1 MIRRLAGLLF
11 LLLGVVG
18 LAFCLAGVVGLWR
31 VRPVLTERG
40 NDLGKRAD
48 LLLDKALASLSE
60 GKKLLKKAGENL
72 DELHKTAQKPPQ
84 EGAEPNSVQKMLI
97 KQFATK
103 YSPEIGDADRT
114 VNVALNTAV
123 VLNTMLDGLD
133 DIPAAHLSRL
143 DKEKLKNVS
152 ANLEKIIG
160 SGEKLRAR
168 LQDLPGDPK
177 TALDEETQGMK
188 DALDEVSEQVT
199 DFEQRVK
206 KARDVVTEVRTE
218 LPGWITTAAVALTAL
233 LVWIGLGQLFLAVR
247 GGVWLFGLDRS
258 RRTRAQV

>member
-1 MIRRLAGLLF
+1 MIKRLAGLLF

-18 LAFCLAGVVGLWR
+18 LSLCVAGVVGLWR
-31 VRPVLTERG
+31 VRPILTERSS
-40 NDLGKRAD
+40 DLGERAG
-48 LLLDKALASLSE
+48 LLLDKVMASLSE

-72 DELHKTAQKPPQ
+72 DKLHETAKKSSEQ
-84 EGAEPNSVQKMLI
+84 GVEPNSMQKMLI

-103 YSPEIGDADRT
+103 YAPEIGDADRT

-133 DIPAAHLSRL
+133 DIPAAQLSKL

-152 ANLEKIIG
+152 NNLEKIIG
-160 SGEKLRAR
+160 SGEKLRTR

-188 DALDEVSEQVT
+188 DALAEVSEQVT
-199 DFEQRVK
+199 DLEQRVQ
-206 KARDVVTEVRTE
+206 KARDVLTEIRTE
-218 LPGWITTAAVALTAL
+218 LPGWITSAAVALTAL
-233 LVWIGLGQLFLAVR
+233 LVWIALGQLCLAVR
-247 GGVWLFGLDRS
+247 GGVWLFGFDQS
-258 RRTRAQV
+258 PRTRT